1 MDTCRNK
8 DIGFLIKKIDEK
20 LGKNINAKL
29 SLVGLTFVQLK
40 VLVFVFE
47 SQFQKTTQKEIETF
61 LEVSHPATN
70 GIIRRLEEKEFLTTE
85 ITVKNGRMSKNVC
98 ITKKGSDFC
107 NGNKHDKEAFEK
119 KFEEWLSKDEK
130 EQFTIL
136 LEKIYRNLSADK
148 I

>member
-1 MDTCRNK
+1 MDTRRNK

-47 SQFQKTTQKEIETF
+47 SQFQQTTQKEIESF
-61 LEVSHPATN
+61 LEVSHPTTN
-70 GIIRRLEEKEFLTTE
+70 GIIRRLEEKEFLKTE

-98 ITKKGSDFC
+98 ITKKGTDFC
-107 NGNKHDKEAFEK
+107 NGNKHDKDLLEK

-130 EQFTIL
+130 DQLAKL
-136 LEKIYRNLSADK
+136 LEKVYRNLNADK